1 MAFKKIFGRNELS
14 EIVNVPVLK
23 YIVKNWNKYES
34 LIVKNDEN
42 DYDYNPKAI
51 CQKYLAGYKKTIS
64 IKYNKSSKYPSKLG
78 RWFCKGGVGIQSLP
92 RIICHT
98 ICKDLWIDLD
108 FKNCHPVILQTLC
121 IKHNIKCDFLTYYI
135 TNRNT
140 LLQEWSKTLEMSAD
154 DVKTI
159 FLAALNGN
167 LTKYNITKWDALLEE
182 FNNIHKSISSI
193 PEYSSLLQEVETL
206 NTKNIYAKTVNRILC
221 NIENKCLETL
231 YTNLDKRGLLNVV
244 IDEMNYK
251 CCALIFDGLQIPL
264 NDITK
269 SFITEQN
276 LTLMS
281 SIIFNETSFHLSL
294 SVKEF
299 DECLNIPDNYEDDVE
314 QEEDNFVE
322 NDVDAAEI
330 IIGKYGDLMINCNN
344 IKYIKNGNIW
354 SCNEVLVKSTIYNWI
369 IKTTLKKSCGDK
381 YIYYNRDKVFIN
393 KCIDVVLEIG
403 FSENHSRFITDNLL
417 KSKEYLPFL
426 NGVYSFQEK
435 KLLSYNDV
443 PVQFMSQ
450 IDRNFPEV
458 QQDAMTELMNKVI
471 IPILPDVEERD
482 YFFYCLSRA
491 LAGKYEDKKWFVNKG
506 SRNSGKGVI
515 SKLLQNAFKVFVGIF
530 NAGAFVAKKIENADD
545 AKNLSWVVG
554 KKDCR
559 LIISNEVK
567 EDVVLNGVLIKSL
580 SSGGDTILG
589 RTNHKDEME
598 FLPQF
603 MMMFMCNSLK
613 GVEPQ
618 DALENCEQFY
628 CKSKFVK
635 EDELI
640 EGQPFLKLRDEN
652 IKEIIEKPDIIDA
665 FTVYVLSQYKN
676 RMAIPESVK
685 ASTEDM
691 KRDIPLTLE
700 QVILKHFRTSSNN
713 KDRLFSSDIFD
724 KIKDNGY
731 TSIINPKD
739 VASLFIKCNIG
750 TKTSSG
756 NTTINREKKKGYENI
771 IYIESTL
778 EEEEEEE

>member
-1 MAFKKIFGRNELS
+1 MAFKKVFGRNELH
-14 EIVNVPVLK
+14 EIANTPVLK

-42 DYDYNPKAI
+42 DYDYNPKTI
-51 CQKYLAGYKKTIS
+51 CQKYLASFKKTIA
-64 IKYNKSSKYPSKLG
+64 IKYNKSSKYPSKVG
-78 RWFCKGGVGIQSLP
+78 RWFCKSGLGIQSLP
-92 RIICHT
+92 RIIRHT

-121 IKHNIKCDFLTYYI
+121 IKYNIKCEILSYYI
-135 TNRNT
+135 SNRET
-140 LLQEWSKTLEMSAD
+140 LLNEWSKTLEMTPD
-154 DVKTI
+154 DVKII

-167 LTKYNITKWDALLEE
+167 LTKYNISKWDNLLEE
-182 FNNIHKSISSI
+182 FNNIHKSLSSI
-193 PEYSSLLQEVETL
+193 PEYSLLLQEVETL

-231 YTNLDKRGLLNVV
+231 YINLDKRGLLNVV
-244 IDEMNYK
+244 IDDVNYK

-264 NDITK
+264 NDITNI
-269 SFITEQN
+269 FITEQN
-276 LTLMS
+276 LSLLS
-281 SIIFNETSFHLSL
+281 SIIFNDTSFSLSL
-294 SVKEF
+294 SIKEF
-299 DECLNIPDNYEDDVE
+299 NECLDIPDNYEDDIDKE
-314 QEEDNFVE
+314 GEENFID

-330 IIGKYGDLMINCNN
+330 IISKYGDLMINCNN
-344 IKYIKNGNIW
+344 VKYIKNGNIW
-354 SCNEVLVKSTIYNWI
+354 SCNETLIKSTIYNWI
-369 IKTTLKKSCGDK
+369 IKTTLKKSIGEK
-381 YIYYNRDKVFIN
+381 YVYYNRDKVSIN
-393 KCIDVVLEIG
+393 KCIDVVLELG
-403 FSENHSRFITDNLL
+403 FVENNSKFITENLL

-435 KLLSYNDV
+435 KLLFYNDV
-443 PVQFMSQ
+443 SVQFINQ

-458 QQDAMTELMNKVI
+458 KDEVMNELLDKVI
-471 IPILPDVEERD
+471 KPILPDIEERD
-482 YFFYCLSRA
+482 YFFYCIARA

-506 SRNSGKGVI
+506 SRNSGKGVV

-530 NAGAFVAKKIENADD
+530 NAGAFVAKKMENSDD

-589 RTNHKDEME
+589 RTNHKDEIE

-613 GVEPQ
+613 GVEPV

-635 EDELI
+635 SEELI
-640 EGQPFLKLRDEN
+640 EGQPFLKLRDDN
-652 IKEIIEKPDIIDA
+652 IKELIERPDIIDA
-665 FTVYVLSQYKN
+665 FTVYVLSHYKTC
-676 RMAIPESVK
+676 MDIPESVK
-685 ASTEDM
+685 ISTEDM

-700 QVILKHFRTSSNN
+700 QVILKHYRTTTNN
-713 KDRLFSSDIFD
+713 KDRLFSEDIFTQ
-724 KIKDNGY
+724 IRQNGFGDVL
-731 TSIINPKD
+731 NPKD
-739 VASLFIKCNIG
+739 VASIFIKCNIG
-750 TKTSSG
+750 RRNKNGLT
-756 NTTINREKKKGYENI
+756 NINKENKSGYENI
-771 IYIESTL
+771 VYIESFDEVDD
-778 EEEEEEE
+778 EE